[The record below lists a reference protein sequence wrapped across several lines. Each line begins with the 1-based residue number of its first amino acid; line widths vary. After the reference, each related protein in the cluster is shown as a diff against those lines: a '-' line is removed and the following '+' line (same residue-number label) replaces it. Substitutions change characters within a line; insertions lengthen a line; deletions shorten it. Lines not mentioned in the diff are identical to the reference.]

1 MVCFLAPVLAGFLDQ
16 LLGQSQLLPPPRPLP
31 DEIYL
36 FFTRRHLSPL
46 PSSGCPLLPRVGCGA
61 RHRDPSRR
69 HRSPHRPCPARIPL
83 CYHRRAYAAIAAHP
97 LPPGGGKLPKLPP
110 RSRCWSPPTSWAG
123 GVCGARAPPP
133 LPTRSPAVYAAFVL
147 VFFFF
152 NTANVYHL
160 PNRLDRFCFL
170 SSGAAVKPP
179 RLPRSR
185 LPAPSR
191 ADLVFRAAPRRI
203 SVCKTKCFDGGRLQ
217 ECLEA
222 VWSFMGCAARS
233 VLARSPRGAA
243 GALDG
248 LCRFFPA
255 ERRLPGRAAL
265 AGRRERGNYVR
276 TSLFFAPELKN
287 RDF

>member
-1 MVCFLAPVLAGFLDQ
+1 MQSEGPGPLAPAPLPTPPASRAHPSALSPPGVRGHRCPPASPRPSAGWGETSQTSPQVAVLDPP
-16 LLGQSQLLPPPRPLP
+16 LLGR
-31 DEIYL
+31 
-36 FFTRRHLSPL
+36 
-46 PSSGCPLLPRVGCGA
+46 
-61 RHRDPSRR
+61 
-69 HRSPHRPCPARIPL
+69 
-83 CYHRRAYAAIAAHP
+83 
-97 LPPGGGKLPKLPP
+97 GGTWGE
-110 RSRCWSPPTSWAG
+110 SPPT
-123 GVCGARAPPP
+123 PPRT
-133 LPTRSPAVYAAFVL
+133 LASRLHGFCVVF
-147 VFFFF
+147 FFFF

-233 VLARSPRGAA
+233 VLARSPRGA
-243 GALDG
+243 LDG
-248 LCRFFPA
+248 PCRFFPA
-255 ERRLPGRAAL
+255 ERRLPERAAL

-276 TSLFFAPELKN
+276 TGLFFFAPELKN